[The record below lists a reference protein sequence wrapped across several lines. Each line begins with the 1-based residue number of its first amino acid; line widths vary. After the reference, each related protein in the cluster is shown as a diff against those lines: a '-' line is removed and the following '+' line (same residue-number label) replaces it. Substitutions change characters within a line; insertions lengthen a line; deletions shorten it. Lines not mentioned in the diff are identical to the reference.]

1 MPHVTFIHGIANK
14 PAHERLLTIWRQSL
28 AMDDGLDLGARGI
41 SSSMV
46 YWADLLYEK
55 PAEEG
60 AAHESTG
67 EEVVTAPGDEDLQW
81 TEGLGGDEAAFIAAL
96 SNKLDFDAE
105 SPAGDDYAPPADE
118 PGKSF
123 ERIPLPWFIK
133 RRLMKVLLRDVHH
146 YLFNT
151 EHSPRPDERYAI
163 QETIRD
169 RFVEALARDAAA
181 NSGGPHVVV
190 SHSMGTVI
198 AYDCL
203 QRVPACPGIDALIT
217 VGSPLGID
225 EVQDKLKPE
234 YSRDNGF
241 PRDKVSGDWTNIFDR
256 LDPVAIDTNLAND
269 YRLGGSELV
278 TDIKVSNTGKWRHDL
293 TKYFSQPDLR
303 LALSKA
309 LGL

>member
-14 PAHERLLTIWRQSL
+14 PAHDRLLTIWRQSL
-28 AMDDGLDLGARGI
+28 AEDDGIDLGARGI
-41 SSSMV
+41 TSSMV
-46 YWADLLYEK
+46 YWADLMYEK

-60 AAHESTG
+60 SAHESTG
-67 EEVVTAPGDEDLQW
+67 EEVATDAADEDLAW
-81 TEGLGGDEAAFIAAL
+81 TEELSGDEAAFCNSL
-96 SNKLDFDAE
+96 SEKLHFDAA
-105 SPAGDDYAPPADE
+105 SPGGDDYEPPQDDSGIA
-118 PGKSF
+118 F

-146 YLFNT
+146 YLFNS
-151 EHSPRPDERYAI
+151 EHSPRPGERYRI
-163 QETIRD
+163 QETIRQ
-169 RFVEALARDAAA
+169 RFVDALARDAAG

-203 QRVPACPGIDALIT
+203 KRVPECPSIDALIT

-234 YSRDNGF
+234 YSRDDGF
-241 PRDKVSGDWTNIFDR
+241 PREKVGGGWANVFDR
-256 LDPVAIDTNLAND
+256 LDPVAIDTHLAND
-269 YRLGGSELV
+269 YREAGAEIV
-278 TDIKVSNTGKWRHDL
+278 TDIKVTNSGKWRHDL
-293 TKYFSQPDLR
+293 TKYFSQDDLR
-303 LALSKA
+303 KALSDA

>member
-14 PAHERLLTIWRQSL
+14 PAHDRLLTLWRQSL
-28 AMDDGLDLGARGI
+28 AANDGLDLGARGI

-67 EEVVTAPGDEDLQW
+67 EEVVTAATDEDLDW
-81 TEGLGGDEAAFIAAL
+81 AKDLEGAEAAFVESL
-96 SNKLDFDAE
+96 SDKLDFDAA
-105 SPAGDDYAPPADE
+105 SPGGDDYTPPADE
-118 PGKSF
+118 SGKSF

-146 YLFNT
+146 YLFDT
-151 EHSPRPDERYAI
+151 EHSPRPGETYRI
-163 QETIRD
+163 QKTIRD
-169 RFVEALARDAAA
+169 RFVEALARDAAG

-203 QRVPACPGIDALIT
+203 KRVAACPGIDALIT

-241 PRDKVSGDWTNIFDR
+241 PRDKVSGGWANVFDR

-278 TDIKVSNTGKWRHDL
+278 TDVRVSNSGKWRHDL

-303 LALSKA
+303 QALSKA
-309 LGL
+309 LEL